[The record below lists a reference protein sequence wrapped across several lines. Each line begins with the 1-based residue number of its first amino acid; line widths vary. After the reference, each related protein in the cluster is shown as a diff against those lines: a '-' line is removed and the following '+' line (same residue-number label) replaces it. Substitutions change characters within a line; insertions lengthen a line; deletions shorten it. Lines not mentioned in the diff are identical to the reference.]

1 MISAWGKTMA
11 KSMKI
16 LKTSEL
22 ADGKM
27 KKVNIGD
34 SDVLIARID
43 DEFFAVNNK
52 CPHMG
57 GDLSEGTLDGTIITC
72 PRHHSQF
79 DVTTGQVIR
88 WTDFTGFKAS
98 LSQIFKS
105 SKPLIKYELIIEGD
119 QLLLKM

>member
-105 SKPLIKYELIIEGD
+105 PKPLIKYELIIEGD

>member
-1 MISAWGKTMA
+1 MA

-57 GDLSEGTLDGTIITC
+57 GDLSKGTLEGTIITC

-105 SKPLIKYELIIEGD
+105 PKPLIKYELIIEGD
-119 QLLLKM
+119 QLLLKI